1 MDLKD
6 LYRDIII
13 DHNRKPRNF
22 GKIEPADAQADGHNP
37 LCGDKLTVYLT
48 MTEDRIADAKFDGSG
63 CAISIASASL
73 LTDAVRGKSIAEAGE
88 LFHEVHDVLT
98 HHDAPINLERL
109 GKLAAL
115 TGVREFPA
123 RVKCATLCWHTLDA
137 ALQTR
142 AQLNAPQPLI
152 STE

>member
-37 LCGDKLTVYLT
+37 LCGDKLTVYLK
-48 MTEDRIADAKFDGSG
+48 MTDDRITDVKFDGSG

-73 LTDAVRGKSIAEAGE
+73 LTDAVRGKSIAEAEE

-98 HHDAPINLERL
+98 HHDAPINLVSL

-137 ALQTR
+137 ALQARTR
-142 AQLNAPQPLI
+142 LNATQPLI

>member
-6 LYRDIII
+6 LYRDIIV
-13 DHNRKPRNF
+13 DHNRQPRNF
-22 GKIEPADAQADGHNP
+22 GKIEAADAHADGHNP
-37 LCGDKLTVYLT
+37 LCGDKLSVYL
-48 MTEDRIADAKFDGSG
+48 MLVGDRIQSIKFDGSG
-63 CAISIASASL
+63 CAISVASASL
-73 LTDAVRGKSIAEAGE
+73 LTEAVQGKQLGEVDE

-98 HHDAPINLERL
+98 HHDAPVNLERL

-137 ALQTR
+137 ALKAH
-142 AQLNAPQPLI
+142 AQHSATHPLI

>member
-6 LYRDIII
+6 LYRDIIV
-13 DHNRKPRNF
+13 DHNRRPRNF
-22 GKIEPADAQADGHNP
+22 GKIEHADAEADGHNP
-37 LCGDKLTVYLT
+37 LCGDKLTLYVALAG
-48 MTEDRIADAKFDGSG
+48 DRVSDVKFDGSG
-63 CAISIASASL
+63 CAISVASASL
-73 LTDAVRGKSIAEAGE
+73 LTESIKGKTLDEVQE
-88 LFHEVHDVLT
+88 LFASVHNVLT
-98 HHDAPINLERL
+98 HHDAPIDLPRL

-137 ALQTR
+137 ALR
-142 AQLNAPQPLI
+142 AHAQQVATHPLI